1 MILHLQRGFHLLEW
15 ILATLKAGGA
25 YVYLDPN
32 LPEDRK
38 KLVISI
44 AAGPNSIL
52 VTDDELPQDAE
63 WVKGFTGTVFSHQQ
77 ALEFSRP
84 DPEPVTKRVEP
95 GNLAYIIFTSGSTGT
110 FAHNAALRCRHY

>member
-25 YVYLDPN
+25 FVYLDPK

-52 VTDDELPQDAE
+52 VTDDELPRDAE
-63 WVKGFTGTVFSHQQ
+63 WAKAFTGTVVSHQL
-77 ALEFSRP
+77 APELSRP
-84 DPEPVTKRVEP
+84 DPEPVTKHVEP

-110 FAHNAALRCRHY
+110 FAHSVALRCRNS